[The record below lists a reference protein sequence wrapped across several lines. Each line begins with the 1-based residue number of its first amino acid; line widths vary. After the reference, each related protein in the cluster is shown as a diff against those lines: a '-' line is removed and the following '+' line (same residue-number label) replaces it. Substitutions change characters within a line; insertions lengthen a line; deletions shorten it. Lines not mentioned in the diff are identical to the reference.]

1 MELSQ
6 YNIYLINL
14 DPTLGSEMK
23 KVRPCI
29 IISPDEM
36 NRHLQTV
43 VIAPITNSSKPYPT
57 RIALNDNSIT
67 GWIVLD
73 QIRGVDKNRIVKYLG
88 TLQITEIKQ
97 VKSVMKETYV
107 D

>member
-1 MELSQ
+1 MELNQ

-57 RIALNDNSIT
+57 SIALNDNSIT

-88 TLQITEIKQ
+88 ALQIAEITQ